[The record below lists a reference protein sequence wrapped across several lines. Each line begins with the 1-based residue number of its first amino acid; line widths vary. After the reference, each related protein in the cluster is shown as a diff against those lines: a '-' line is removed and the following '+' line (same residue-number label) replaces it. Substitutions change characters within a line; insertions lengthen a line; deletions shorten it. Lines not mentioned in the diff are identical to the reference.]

1 MSQSQKCENIKG
13 NMTSTT
19 VTVTH
24 LLIFKEVARFTK
36 SIKTHYVKCLKIF
49 LIQLSLCLSRES
61 WNINIVCFFFW
72 LINTFY
78 EKIMKVGLL
87 SVYVYTNLPV
97 NVIVRLYTIYIIYY
111 IYTKTFRNTLYIYI
125 YIYIYIIYIYV
136 CITY

>member
-49 LIQLSLCLSRES
+49 LIQLSLSLSRKLKYKHCLFFLLINKYILWKNNES
-61 WNINIVCFFFW
+61 GPIVC
-72 LINTFY
+72 
-78 EKIMKVGLL
+78 
-87 SVYVYTNLPV
+87 VYVYTNLPV
-97 NVIVRLYTIYIIYY
+97 NVIVTLYTIYIIYY

-125 YIYIYIIYIYV
+125 IYIYV